1 MPDFRQEGLALV
13 FLDQSLIFVQTYPI
27 TSFAKTLMMKQILA
41 LFCLTLL
48 IACGP
53 SADSGSASNTT
64 QAQTDQ
70 STSVEEL
77 EKMEITL
84 DADVEELRQ
93 ISNSIQIQGR
103 ELTPEE
109 MSLLEVFDKIITDYT
124 SWKEEWEASGA
135 AKAKRADLVK
145 RMETLSEQVQEALD
159 LADQE

>member
-1 MPDFRQEGLALV
+1 
-13 FLDQSLIFVQTYPI
+13 
-27 TSFAKTLMMKQILA
+27 MMKQILA

>member
-1 MPDFRQEGLALV
+1 
-13 FLDQSLIFVQTYPI
+13 
-27 TSFAKTLMMKQILA
+27 MKQILA